1 MELNNQIS
9 FCSYN
14 INHYDD
20 VKDAQAKDEPSAL
33 ETLFENCTF
42 LILQETWLTE
52 DEFIRKFKNHFPD
65 SECVA
70 ASKMEFNNIKR
81 GRPYG
86 GVSICYH
93 SKIKCNVE
101 IIPTTSKDICAQKI
115 ILDNVSILLIN
126 VYIPCYDNRDS
137 LDEYTVIL
145 QESSNICSKY
155 ETNVL
160 SIGGD

>member
-1 MELNNQIS
+1 MEMNNQIT

-20 VKDAQAKDEPSAL
+20 VKDAHKDEEPSAL

-70 ASKMEFNNIKR
+70 ASKMEFNNIKC
-81 GRPYG
+81 GRLYG
-86 GVSICYH
+86 GVSI
-93 SKIKCNVE
+93 
-101 IIPTTSKDICAQKI
+101 
-115 ILDNVSILLIN
+115 
-126 VYIPCYDNRDS
+126 
-137 LDEYTVIL
+137 
-145 QESSNICSKY
+145 
-155 ETNVL
+155 
-160 SIGGD
+160 